1 MNFAVYMILEILL
14 LINLNYHIFT
24 FENMGVAETLRNP
37 IYDLVHRA
45 PLLTVLELAT
55 APIAPMGATAEPHR
69 RHA

>member
-1 MNFAVYMILEILL
+1 
-14 LINLNYHIFT
+14 
-24 FENMGVAETLRNP
+24 MGVAETLRNP